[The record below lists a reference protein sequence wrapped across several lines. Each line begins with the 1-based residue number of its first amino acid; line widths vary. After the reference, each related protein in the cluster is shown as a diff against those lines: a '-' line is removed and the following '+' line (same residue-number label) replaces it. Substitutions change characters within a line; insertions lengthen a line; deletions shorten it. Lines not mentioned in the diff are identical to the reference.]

1 MNNQN
6 FQRLLELGASPEDV
20 FKRISQV
27 DLWWAKNFKG
37 KAEVPGDTFSVH
49 FGDTYVE
56 FQISES
62 VPDRKVVWKV
72 TDCNLHWIADK
83 KEWKNTEV
91 VFDVDEGPLTR
102 LRFTHVGLV
111 PSAECYS
118 DCEVGWNQHVTV
130 SLAELIQRMFRLS

>member
-62 VPDRKVVWKV
+62 VPDKKVVWKV
-72 TDCNLHWIADK
+72 TDCNLHWIDDK
-83 KEWKNTEV
+83 KEWKNAEI
-91 VFDVDEGPLTR
+91 VFDIIAKGPI
-102 LRFTHVGLV
+102 VI
-111 PSAECYS
+111 S
-118 DCEVGWNQHVTV
+118 
-130 SLAELIQRMFRLS
+130 